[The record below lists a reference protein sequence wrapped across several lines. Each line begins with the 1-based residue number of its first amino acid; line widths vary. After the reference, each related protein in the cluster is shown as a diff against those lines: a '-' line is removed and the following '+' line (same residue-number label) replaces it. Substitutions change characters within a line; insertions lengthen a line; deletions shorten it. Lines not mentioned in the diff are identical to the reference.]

1 MPATPSIIILTKPAT
16 LIVLGEGTLNSTTT
30 IDFSLISNAPEH
42 KITVYNVIGVATT
55 DAAVATTASEPS
67 EAEAPSTSTTG
78 STLAKSSE
86 GETGDDSTD
95 TTSTASTSETSLA
108 VTLPSSSGGISGGA
122 VAGAAIGCLIA
133 GLALGL
139 IAAFILFRRRRRN
152 SSVSP
157 DFIQA
162 TRLDPEPKGG
172 PQVTIASSG
181 HDAELSQ
188 FLLEAT
194 PDKEIQAELRSLSEL
209 IYNHVEN
216 YYHGPQVQANSIEV
230 AQSLVNI
237 GYSPELSGL
246 PAETVSA
253 VCLAPKTWHVGLR
266 HVISHIIFR
275 SLDFGSVSGLSMLP
289 IPVAAMALANPSAEL
304 ANNPGKINPGF
315 SRSLIS
321 KAANA
326 TTQQSPLRAP
336 GGEASRHCCCIPT
349 PAREHHCLSQK
360 RRLMRMRTPYQ
371 MSSTRFCSCLLCRI
385 LLASA
390 TRRSICRMSS
400 LNAPNWATLFYH
412 SRVTGVLFLATTDR
426 WIKAAGLSCAQVW
439 RSWAIPTE
447 RGIDC
452 QWRWLLQR
460 PYLCER

>member
-16 LIVLGEGTLNSTTT
+16 LIVLGEGTLNRTTT

-108 VTLPSSSGGISGGA
+108 VTSPSSSGGISGGA

-304 ANNPGKINPGF
+304 ANNPAI
-315 SRSLIS
+315 SLARSRWRSLS
-321 KAANA
+321 ALLLHPNPSERTPLPVPEAEAYANA
-326 TTQQSPLRAP
+326 NALSNELNTFLQLFVVQDS
-336 GGEASRHCCCIPT
+336 ASQRNQTKHLQDVIIECTKLGYIV
-349 PAREHHCLSQK
+349 LSQPSDWGFVFSNDRSMDK
-360 RRLMRMRTPYQ
+360 SRRIVMCPGLEKLGHTDG
-371 MSSTRFCSCLLCRI
+371 TRYRLPMEV
-385 LLASA
+385 A
-390 TRRSICRMSS
+390 
-400 LNAPNWATLFYH
+400 APET
-412 SRVTGVLFLATTDR
+412 
-426 WIKAAGLSCAQVW
+426 
-439 RSWAIPTE
+439 IP
-447 RGIDC
+447 
-452 QWRWLLQR
+452 L
-460 PYLCER
+460 